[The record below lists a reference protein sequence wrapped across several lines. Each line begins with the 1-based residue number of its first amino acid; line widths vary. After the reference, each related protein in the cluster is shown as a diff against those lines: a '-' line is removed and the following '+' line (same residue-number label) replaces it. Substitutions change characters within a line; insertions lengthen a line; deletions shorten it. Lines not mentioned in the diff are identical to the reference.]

1 MLATLGRTARR
12 RAASMLEDAAA
23 QYVCPGGIAKQ
34 IERQPSKH
42 WQLQPSRCVVAGASG
57 GGEQA
62 QVLAKAR
69 RLSAPVGVL
78 AGLFGSVCGIGGGVI
93 IVPAIVSAC
102 KTIPQR
108 LVSGTSLAAVLSTA
122 LVSAY
127 TYSSSGCVDLAS
139 AMLISPAAMLTAPL
153 GARLTARL
161 NCTALRRIL
170 GYFLLAAAPLVPLKA
185 YLLLSHPEQ
194 EEEPG
199 TATANNSSTTSS
211 SSGTS
216 LADAA
221 HSAPASVAA
230 VAAAAEP
237 EVAAA
242 SPPEGAAG
250 LLADLKFP
258 APATAAMLTATGA
271 AAGLASGLLGVGGGV
286 IVTPLLALLTPFA
299 QVTVLGTSL
308 LAMIP
313 PASAALL
320 QHHRLGNVDW
330 RMAAALAAGTA
341 LGSVAGSSVALQ
353 APPGYLEAAFCIGM
367 LFLGRKTLQTA
378 SATAAASGSRRSSGA
393 TDAIG
398 GNATE
403 VEINYL
409 NRLVRVPRG
418 TTLRTALLEA
428 GLTPHNG
435 QSKLINCRG
444 LGTCGTC
451 AVEVVGQL
459 DPPAW
464 TTQERL
470 RLNFPPHCP
479 PGNRRLRLACQ
490 VACQSDL
497 RVIKRSKFWG
507 QGDDL
512 VPDLPSADGNLPA
525 TATAA
530 QVMPLGEFELVLDRR
545 RRAQQRRQQAASQQ
559 GEQGQR

>member
-1 MLATLGRTARR
+1 
-12 RAASMLEDAAA
+12 MLEDAAA
-23 QYVCPGGIAKQ
+23 PHVWPGGIAKK

-78 AGLFGSVCGIGGGVI
+78 AGLFGSVCGVGGGVI

-199 TATANNSSTTSS
+199 TATANNSSKTSS

-216 LADAA
+216 LADALAA

-237 EVAAA
+237 EVAAV

-250 LLADLKFP
+250 MLANLKFP

-341 LGSVAGSSVALQ
+341 LGSVAGSTVAVQ

-378 SATAAASGSRRSSGA
+378 SAAAAAAGSQSRGA
-393 TDAIG
+393 TDNSG
-398 GNATE
+398 GDATEHHDVE
-403 VEINYL
+403 VEISYL
-409 NRLVRVPRG
+409 NRLVRVPHG

-464 TTQERL
+464 TTRERL

-512 VPDLPSADGNLPA
+512 VTDLPSADGNLPA
-525 TATAA
+525 TAAATAA
-530 QVMPLGEFELVLDRR
+530 QVMPLGELELVLDRR
-545 RRAQQRRQQAASQQ
+545 RRAQQRRQQAARQQ